1 MTQLG
6 WMPGCSKECY
16 GFRGPPFP
24 QKLFAAMDAPRAVI
38 QWTNNGQAICVDAV
52 HYERNVMRV
61 HPGLVEISSFA
72 NFRRQMREYGF
83 DWLYHTETREFEF
96 SHPSFLRGR
105 PELLPAVLTRRK
117 RRRRHGVASCVGT
130 RQRGASVPRRCSV
143 ISYAGVASRNSGLPR
158 ASSCAGSQTHD
169 VGAAKALN
177 EMTDEEW
184 WTYCAPAIIAGM
196 KNDGTDD
203 AASGCQS
210 VETRFTVPLIFYRD
224 DTEEDTGRAVSGV
237 AGGLWT
243 HRKLDFDEL

>member
-1 MTQLG
+1 MTQLS
-6 WMPGCSKECY
+6 WSPGCSKECY

-24 QKLFAAMDAPRAVI
+24 QKLFSAMDTPRPVI
-38 QWTNNGQAICVDAV
+38 QWTNNGQAISVDAE

-117 RRRRHGVASCVGT
+117 RRRRHAVASCVGT

-143 ISYAGVASRNSGLPR
+143 ISYAVAASTDSGR
-158 ASSCAGSQTHD
+158 ARVTCVGPQTRD

-196 KNDGTDD
+196 EDGGTDD
-203 AASGCQS
+203 VASGRQS

-237 AGGLWT
+237 RGGLWT